1 MNARRRHLL
10 GAILASPLLAGR
22 AQAADRPLRIV
33 VPFQSGSATDTAARI
48 IGENLS
54 RSLSRAVVIDNKP
67 GAEGY
72 IAVKEVMKADPSGDV
87 LLFSTNTAITG
98 INSFNAKPIYDPL
111 TELSPIGRVGEFP
124 FLLVVNTGLPFTT
137 ARGFVEYAR
146 ANPKKLTYASGSSS
160 SIVAMAQLMG
170 MAGLELHHI
179 PYNSEPPAVVD
190 LVGGRID
197 VMFATPT
204 TTMGFIKEEKVRPLM
219 TTTRTRLEQFPDVP
233 TMTDSGYSNMPLVPW
248 GGFFGPSGM
257 QPELRRKLSA
267 EINEV
272 LAQPDVARALAVHH
286 ISISTSGPEEFSAYV
301 KEQLA
306 LSLQVVKE
314 HGLGR
319 K

>member
-1 MNARRRHLL
+1 MNHRRRHFL
-10 GAILASPLLAGR
+10 GAVLAAPLLAGR
-22 AQAADRPLRIV
+22 VHAADKPLRIV

-54 RSLSRAVVIDNKP
+54 RSLSRSVVIDNKP
-67 GAEGY
+67 GAEGL
-72 IAVKEVMKADPSGDV
+72 IAVREVMKSDPSGDV

-98 INSFNAKPIYDPL
+98 INTFNAKPFYDPL
-111 TELSPIGRVGEFP
+111 TDLSPIGRVGEFP
-124 FLLVVNTGLPFTT
+124 FLLVVNTSLPFTT
-137 ARGFVEYAR
+137 ARAFVEYAR

-204 TTMGFIKEEKVRPLM
+204 TTMGFIKEGKVRALM

-233 TMTDSGYSNMPLVPW
+233 TMTDSGYTDMPLVPW
-248 GGFFGPSGM
+248 GGFFGPPGM
-257 QPELRRKLSA
+257 RPELRRTLSG
-267 EINEV
+267 EINAV
-272 LAQPDVARALAVHH
+272 LARPDVAQALAVHH
-286 ISISTSGPEEFSAYV
+286 ISIATSGPDEFSAYL

-314 HGLGR
+314 HGLTR

>member
-1 MNARRRHLL
+1 MNPRRRHLL
-10 GAILASPLLAGR
+10 GAMFAAPLLAGR

-54 RSLSRAVVIDNKP
+54 RSLSRAVVVDNKP

-98 INSFNAKPIYDPL
+98 INTFNAKPIYDPL

-137 ARGFVEYAR
+137 ARAFVEYAR
-146 ANPKKLTYASGSSS
+146 ANPKKLSYASGSSS

-204 TTMGFIKEEKVRPLM
+204 TTMGFIKEGKVRALM

-233 TMTDSGYSNMPLVPW
+233 TMTDSGYANMPLVPW

-257 QPELRRKLSA
+257 RPELRRKLSA
-267 EINEV
+267 EINAV
-272 LAQPDVARALAVHH
+272 LAQPDVARALAAHH
-286 ISISTSGPEEFSAYV
+286 IAISTSGPDEFSAYV

>member
-1 MNARRRHLL
+1 MVA
-10 GAILASPLLAGR
+10 APILAGR
-22 AQAADRPLRIV
+22 VQAADKPLRIV

-54 RSLSRAVVIDNKP
+54 RSLSRSVVIDNKP
-67 GAEGY
+67 GAEGF
-72 IAVKEVMKADPSGDV
+72 IAVKEVMKSDPAGDV

-98 INSFNAKPIYDPL
+98 INTFNAKPFYDPL
-111 TELSPIGRVGEFP
+111 TDLSPIGRAGEFP
-124 FLLVVNTGLPFTT
+124 FLLVVNTSLPFTNT
-137 ARGFVEYAR
+137 RAFVEHAR

-204 TTMGFIKEEKVRPLM
+204 TTMGFIKEGKVRALM

-233 TMTDSGYSNMPLVPW
+233 TMTDSGYTDMPLVPW
-248 GGFFGPSGM
+248 GGFFGPPGM
-257 QPELRRKLSA
+257 RPELRRKLST
-267 EINEV
+267 EINAV
-272 LAQPDVARALAVHH
+272 LARPDVARALAAHH
-286 ISISTSGPEEFSAYV
+286 ISILTSGPDEFSAYL

-306 LSLQVVKE
+306 LSRQVVKE
-314 HGLGR
+314 HGLIR
-319 K
+319 Q

>member
-1 MNARRRHLL
+1 MNHRRRHFL
-10 GAILASPLLAGR
+10 GAVLAAPLLTGR
-22 AQAADRPLRIV
+22 VHAADKPLRIV

-54 RSLSRAVVIDNKP
+54 RSLSRSVVIDNKP
-67 GAEGY
+67 GAEGL
-72 IAVKEVMKADPSGDV
+72 IAVREVMKSDPSGDV

-98 INSFNAKPIYDPL
+98 INTFNAKPFYDPL
-111 TELSPIGRVGEFP
+111 TDLSPIGRVGEFP
-124 FLLVVNTGLPFTT
+124 FLLVVNTSLPFTT
-137 ARGFVEYAR
+137 ARAFVEYAR

-204 TTMGFIKEEKVRPLM
+204 TTMGFIKEGKARALM

-233 TMTDSGYSNMPLVPW
+233 TMSDSGYTDMPLVPW
-248 GGFFGPSGM
+248 GGFFGPPGM
-257 QPELRRKLSA
+257 RPELRRKLSG
-267 EINEV
+267 EINAV
-272 LAQPDVARALAVHH
+272 LARPDVAQALAVHH
-286 ISISTSGPEEFSAYV
+286 ISISTSGPDEFSAYL

-314 HGLGR
+314 HGLTR